1 MKKVHRR
8 KTPPGGM
15 GSGLLGAF
23 SKYFIMIFTML
34 EVDANGPYRSGSKGL
49 QVLGM
54 MQEKIIFLWK
64 ALDGPSLQ
72 FSSIT
77 SPCPGNKRQKP
88 ATYPAPNVLN
98 ITLKS

>member
-1 MKKVHRR
+1 
-8 KTPPGGM
+8 M
-15 GSGLLGAF
+15 GSEGAY
-23 SKYFIMIFTML
+23 SKYFITVFTML
-34 EVDANGPYRSGSKGL
+34 EVDANGPYKSRSKGL
-49 QVLGM
+49 QVLGV

-88 ATYPAPNVLN
+88 ATYPAPNMLN
-98 ITLKS
+98 IDM